1 MGCPVRGSGVGNQKV
16 TLNRFDRSCGFGIL
30 CRYLMPRLTRDRM
43 LVMAA
48 LGLPIVAYAHPGDV
62 EPRRLSRVWERARH
76 ATYFD
81 RMSNF
86 PSSKRLRARS
96 LEQIATEIKGASD
109 AG

>member
-1 MGCPVRGSGVGNQKV
+1 MPLSDVQADAGSDARGG
-16 TLNRFDRSCGFGIL
+16 
-30 CRYLMPRLTRDRM
+30 
-43 LVMAA
+43 A

-62 EPRRLSRVWERARH
+62 EPRRSSRVWERARNV
-76 ATYFD
+76 TYFD
-81 RMSNF
+81 RMLNF